1 MSWWKDVGI
10 RLSLRF
16 SDFISFIKGIANFD
30 QVILRD
36 VQPMTWDR
44 VLIASHRTAAGTDPD
59 QSKGTLSPSQ
69 RRRAETT
76 RLSR

>member
-1 MSWWKDVGI
+1 MNWWKDVAI
-10 RLSLRF
+10 RIAVRF
-16 SDFISFIKGIANFD
+16 SDFISLIKGIAYFD

-36 VQPMTWDR
+36 VQSMTWDR
-44 VLIASHRTAAGTDPD
+44 VLIASHRTAAGAEPGR
-59 QSKGTLSPSQ
+59 SPETLSPSQ